1 MRATKEKVAYMTK
14 KKEPVARLT
23 EEQLHESRVR
33 QWDIAE
39 ADDRQYD
46 SLAPEKNLI
55 SAMILR
61 ALADAQED
69 FNPCAVAI
77 NRVSPAMKLV
87 IKGSAL
93 SWLNSPSD
101 EPFSYLWCCD
111 VLGVDAKRILS
122 MTGNL
127 RDASKLRRA
136 FYTHYF
142 SCQVSPGFQ
151 KFPD

>member
-1 MRATKEKVAYMTK
+1 MTRRK
-14 KKEPVARLT
+14 DAAERLT
-23 EEQLHESRVR
+23 QEELQESRIR

-39 ADDRQYD
+39 ADDRHYD
-46 SLAPEKNLI
+46 YLTPEKTLI

-69 FNPCAVAI
+69 FNPCSVAI

-87 IKGSAL
+87 IKSSAIT
-93 SWLNSPSD
+93 WLNSPSD
-101 EPFSYLWCCD
+101 DPFSYLWCCD

-151 KFPD
+151 KLPD